1 MEKELDHDSEVKW
14 MDILDERSFSQ
25 RPMGVVNRGYRTC
38 VMLINPYIEAT
49 PLVLHGLVPRLDMK
63 GVARSARAHA
73 STDPAAGMRRLSVRQ
88 VKSIVQF
95 SASRCEARSRDVTT
109 ARCTMRCIGHCLI

>member
-14 MDILDERSFSQ
+14 MDIDRDERSFSQ

-49 PLVLHGLVPRLDMK
+49 PLVLHGLVPRPDMK
-63 GVARSARAHA
+63 GVARSARAL
-73 STDPAAGMRRLSVRQ
+73 T
-88 VKSIVQF
+88 
-95 SASRCEARSRDVTT
+95 
-109 ARCTMRCIGHCLI
+109 

>member
-14 MDILDERSFSQ
+14 MDIRDERSFSQ

-49 PLVLHGLVPRLDMK
+49 PLVLHGLVPRPDMK
-63 GVARSARAHA
+63 GVARSARG
-73 STDPAAGMRRLSVRQ
+73 TND
-88 VKSIVQF
+88 
-95 SASRCEARSRDVTT
+95 
-109 ARCTMRCIGHCLI
+109 

>member
-1 MEKELDHDSEVKW
+1 
-14 MDILDERSFSQ
+14 
-25 RPMGVVNRGYRTC
+25 MGVVQRGYRMC
-38 VMLINPYIEAT
+38 VMLINPSIEAT

-95 SASRCEARSRDVTT
+95 SASRCEAAISQLREVYNAVAMYRTLPYLNADDSIPDEHSV
-109 ARCTMRCIGHCLI
+109 L